1 MASPGIGILLAQL
14 GTPDAPTTP
23 ALRRYLREFLGD
35 QRVVEQNPVLW
46 WFVLNGIILPTRPAK
61 SAKLYQEIWT
71 DKGSPL
77 LVNSLEQMAGL
88 QRLMGDQV
96 RVELGM
102 RYGNPTMASA
112 LDRLA
117 AAGVDRILI
126 FPMFPQYS
134 GATTGSVHDAVFEHY
149 KRKRVI
155 PALRFVPPYYEH
167 PGYID
172 ALVSIARQ
180 ETAKL
185 GWTPERM
192 LLSFHGLPQR
202 FVDKGDVY
210 ARHCEATTA
219 ALRSALGDSVQRAY
233 QSRFGKEPWIQP
245 YTDVTLAAL
254 PGQGVTRLAVMCP
267 GFTVDCLETLE
278 EIGCDGRH
286 IFEKA
291 GGKDYALIPCLNA
304 SPGWLEGMAKI
315 AREELSGW
323 L

>member
-1 MASPGIGILLAQL
+1 MSSPGIAIVLAQL

-46 WFVLNGIILPTRPAK
+46 WFILNGLILPTRPAK

-71 DKGSPL
+71 EKGSPL
-77 LVNSLEQMAGL
+77 LVNSLEQVAGL

-117 AAGVDRILI
+117 AEGVERILI

-149 KRKRVI
+149 RQKRVI
-155 PALRFVPPYYEH
+155 PALRFVPPYYTH

-172 ALVSIARQ
+172 SLVSIARQ

-185 GWTPERM
+185 GWTPDRM

-219 ALRSALGDSVQRAY
+219 ALRAALGDSVQRAY
-233 QSRFGKEPWIQP
+233 QSRFGSEPWIQP
-245 YTDVTLAAL
+245 YTDETLATL
-254 PGQGVTRLAVMCP
+254 PGQGVKSLAVMCP
-267 GFTVDCLETLE
+267 AFTADCLETIE
-278 EIGCDGRH
+278 EIGCDGRQ

-291 GGKDYALIPCLNA
+291 GGKNFALIPCLNA
-304 SPGWLEGMAKI
+304 SPQWLEGMAKI
-315 AREELSGW
+315 AREELAGW